1 MNGILA
7 TVSFFLIG
15 VILKKTRRIPEGFSQ
30 SLISFIVNVS
40 LPALTLKVIHDVSL
54 NSSLLFPMVVPLIVF
69 ALSALLILA
78 LNRMIHLPRET
89 VGCLILLC
97 GIGNTSI
104 IGIPL
109 IDAFFGYEGYGAALV
124 VDQSNFLVMCIAGL
138 STVGMFGSGAPD
150 AKSIFKRIV
159 TYPSILAM
167 LLAMIF
173 KPMAF
178 PGWLGEP
185 LVTLGKTLTPLA
197 IIALGASFESEL
209 KKEVLG
215 PFFLGAAIK
224 LIVIPLCIIG
234 MFYSF
239 IPLGNIASRV
249 AIIQSGMPPMILA
262 GLIAADSK
270 LNPPLAFSLV
280 VLGIPL
286 SFLTLV
292 FWNRI
297 LGCLI

>member
-1 MNGILA
+1 LNGILA

-138 STVGMFGSGAPD
+138 STVGMFGSAAPD
-150 AKSIFKRIV
+150 AKSIFKRIM

-178 PGWLGEP
+178 PGWLGEL

>member
-1 MNGILA
+1 MA
-7 TVSFFLIG
+7 
-15 VILKKTRRIPEGFSQ
+15 
-30 SLISFIVNVS
+30 
-40 LPALTLKVIHDVSL
+40 
-54 NSSLLFPMVVPLIVF
+54 VPLIVF

-78 LNRMIHLPRET
+78 LSHMIHLPRET
-89 VGCLILLC
+89 LGCLILLC

-138 STVGMFGSGAPD
+138 TTIGIFGSTAPD
-150 AKSIFKRIV
+150 AKSIFKRIM
-159 TYPSILAM
+159 TYPSIWAM

-178 PGWLGEP
+178 PGWLGEL

-197 IIALGASFESEL
+197 IIALGASFKPEL

-215 PFFLGAAIK
+215 PFFLGAVIK

-249 AIIQSGMPPMILA
+249 ALIQSAMPPMILA
-262 GLIAADSK
+262 GLIAADNK

-280 VLGIPL
+280 TLSIPL

-297 LGCLI
+297 LGFLI

>member
-1 MNGILA
+1 
-7 TVSFFLIG
+7 
-15 VILKKTRRIPEGFSQ
+15 
-30 SLISFIVNVS
+30 
-40 LPALTLKVIHDVSL
+40 
-54 NSSLLFPMVVPLIVF
+54 MVVPLIVF

-138 STVGMFGSGAPD
+138 STVGMFGSAAPD
-150 AKSIFKRIV
+150 AKSIFKRIM

-178 PGWLGEP
+178 PGWLGEL

>member
-1 MNGILA
+1 LNGILA
-7 TVSFFLIG
+7 IASFFLIG

-40 LPALTLKVIHDVSL
+40 MPALTLKVIHDVSL
-54 NSSLLFPMVVPLIVF
+54 NSSLLFPMAVPLIVF

-138 STVGMFGSGAPD
+138 STVGMFGSAAPD
-150 AKSIFKRIV
+150 AKSIFKRIM

-178 PGWLGEP
+178 PGWLGEL

>member
-7 TVSFFLIG
+7 IASFFLIG

-40 LPALTLKVIHDVSL
+40 MPALTLKVIHDVSL
-54 NSSLLFPMVVPLIVF
+54 NSSLLFPMAVPLIVF

-138 STVGMFGSGAPD
+138 STVGMFGSAAPD
-150 AKSIFKRIV
+150 AKSIFKRIM

-178 PGWLGEP
+178 PGWLGEL

>member
-7 TVSFFLIG
+7 IASFFLIG
-15 VILKKTRRIPEGFSQ
+15 VILKKTGRIAESFSQ
-30 SLISFIVNVS
+30 SLIAFIVNVS
-40 LPALTLKVIHDVSL
+40 LPALTLKVIHDLSL
-54 NSSLLFPMVVPLIVF
+54 NSSLLFPMVMPLIVF

-78 LNRMIHLPRET
+78 LSRRIHLPRET

-109 IDAFFGYEGYGAALV
+109 VDAFFGYEGYGAALV

-138 STVGMFGSGAPD
+138 TTIGIFGSAAPD
-150 AKSIFKRIV
+150 AKSIFKRIM
-159 TYPSILAM
+159 TSPSILAM
-167 LLAMIF
+167 LLAMLF

-178 PGWLGEP
+178 PGWLGEL
-185 LVTLGKTLTPLA
+185 LVTLEKTLTPLA
-197 IIALGASFESEL
+197 IISLGASFKPEL
-209 KKEVLG
+209 KKEVIG

-234 MFYSF
+234 VFYSF
-239 IPLGNIASRV
+239 IPFGNIASRV

-262 GLIAADSK
+262 GLIAADNK

-280 VLGIPL
+280 TLSIPL

-297 LGCLI
+297 LGFLI